1 MPRFCNRLKV
11 LPGLLFLVLV
21 VPLRAQE
28 MNVPADLTLISERSS
43 QVSVHDHRDFLFH
56 DSKSILKKYNPL
68 TLIAGSLLYTYQNLI
83 SQQLSASC
91 LYHPSCSAFGKEA
104 IEKYGFIKGFF
115 LAADRVNRCN
125 RISGMD
131 IHPLRVDPHLH
142 RASDPVEAYH

>member
-1 MPRFCNRLKV
+1 M
-11 LPGLLFLVLV
+11 LFLVLV

-28 MNVPADLTLISERSS
+28 MDVAADLALISERSS
-43 QVSVHDHRDFLFH
+43 QISVHDHRDFLFH
-56 DSKSILKKYNPL
+56 DSKSILKKYNLL
-68 TLIAGSLLYTYQNLI
+68 TLFAGSLLYTYQNLI

-115 LAADRVNRCN
+115 LAADRINRCN

>member
-1 MPRFCNRLKV
+1 M
-11 LPGLLFLVLV
+11 PGLLFLVLV

-28 MNVPADLTLISERSS
+28 MDVPADLALISERSS
-43 QVSVHDHRDFLFH
+43 QISVHDHRAFLFH

>member
-1 MPRFCNRLKV
+1 M
-11 LPGLLFLVLV
+11 PGLLFLVLV

-28 MNVPADLTLISERSS
+28 MDVPADLALISERSS
-43 QVSVHDHRDFLFH
+43 QISVHDHRAFLFH

-91 LYHPSCSAFGKEA
+91 LYHPSCSSFGKEA